1 MREGRGY
8 FFPGRDAADSRFP
21 SPRGTTNATGKSD
34 RTRSAFFFLSDM
46 QLNDEMSPELMRVF
60 EFVLAV
66 FNKHL
71 QLPENTTLGI
81 LSGDDWSFVIR
92 SSEQ

>member
-1 MREGRGY
+1 
-8 FFPGRDAADSRFP
+8 
-21 SPRGTTNATGKSD
+21 
-34 RTRSAFFFLSDM
+34 M